1 MTVGRNDACPPAAHP
16 SSTRS
21 PHRGFP
27 LYRKHWNKTRR
38 EHDWPEGNSY
48 GNIFLLSIH
57 ERLFFSAFG
66 FWLLLFPPPDLKIMS
81 STLGGFLVCLLMW
94 ITIGNVWRFFS
105 DEEKGGIE

>member
-1 MTVGRNDACPPAAHP
+1 M
-16 SSTRS
+16 RS
-21 PHRGFP
+21 YLPIIKF
-27 LYRKHWNKTRR
+27 
-38 EHDWPEGNSY
+38 
-48 GNIFLLSIH
+48 F

-66 FWLLLFPPPDLKIMS
+66 FWLLRFLTTDLKIMS